1 MGTCGRF
8 PSFILLCKTPWQCS
22 SISTLHKA
30 RTHVYKRSETVAISS
45 GWKCLQKA
53 DIWCEWHVWAL
64 KETLVGSRLTES
76 MFSDHRFSRFAAG
89 SACCPVWKLV
99 GAGVCSWLLVKWAV
113 RKSDMT
119 REWSQQ
125 FPWVLCV
132 FNFRLLRS
140 RVRAGYYS
148 PASPNSFCANTTWRT
163 GLWYGMLLN
172 KPGLGKGGILGVK
185 LCIVPSAPHNW
196 ATRHPEA
203 ESKVA
208 ENQQISTIV
217 KSKIQKTD
225 WLQPIDWAH
234 HRIWLTPTVRTVWK
248 VASDIIA
255 SDPAATLLLV
265 GLLDM
270 CLWSLCFRSESAV
283 RLLSVTQIEE
293 QYKTHMPKTHWG
305 YYVTKSLTHSW
316 VIQGIDRWWSLTS
329 WQERFIWQRIMHM
342 TRCHSDTCCNAA
354 INNLK

>member
-30 RTHVYKRSETVAISS
+30 RTKPLNADHVYKRSETVAISS

-53 DIWCEWHVWAL
+53 NIWCEWHVWAL

-132 FNFRLLRS
+132 FNFRLLRTKC
-140 RVRAGYYS
+140 VLA
-148 PASPNSFCANTTWRT
+148 TTLQLHPT
-163 GLWYGMLLN
+163 VFVPIPPGALVCGMACCLTNQDL
-172 KPGLGKGGILGVK
+172 
-185 LCIVPSAPHNW
+185 
-196 ATRHPEA
+196 E
-203 ESKVA
+203 KVA
-208 ENQQISTIV
+208 FWGSNSALCHLHHTTEPRGTLRLNQRLP
-217 KSKIQKTD
+217 KINK
-225 WLQPIDWAH
+225 
-234 HRIWLTPTVRTVWK
+234 
-248 VASDIIA
+248 
-255 SDPAATLLLV
+255 
-265 GLLDM
+265 
-270 CLWSLCFRSESAV
+270 
-283 RLLSVTQIEE
+283 
-293 QYKTHMPKTHWG
+293 
-305 YYVTKSLTHSW
+305 
-316 VIQGIDRWWSLTS
+316 
-329 WQERFIWQRIMHM
+329 
-342 TRCHSDTCCNAA
+342 
-354 INNLK
+354 